1 MSRRSLGVV
10 VTVVG
15 LLVLAIVVFADP
27 LGIGGADDTFGWKQI
42 VGVVVGAVIAVAGI
56 VLAASGEKPAPSGE
70 TQGRGGPA
78 SSNG

>member
-15 LLVLAIVVFADP
+15 LLVLVIAAFADP

-56 VLAASGEKPAPSGE
+56 VLAVSGGKPSPSAE
-70 TQGRGGPA
+70 TQGPGGPA
-78 SSNG
+78 SSHG

>member
-15 LLVLAIVVFADP
+15 LLVLVIAVFADP

-42 VGVVVGAVIAVAGI
+42 VGVVVGAVVAGAGI
-56 VLAASGEKPAPSGE
+56 VLAFSGEKPEPTSE
-70 TQGRGGPA
+70 TEGRGGPA

>member
-15 LLVLAIVVFADP
+15 LLVLVFAAFADP
-27 LGIGGADDTFGWKQI
+27 LGVGGADDTFGWKQI

-56 VLAASGEKPAPSGE
+56 VLAVGGGKPA
-70 TQGRGGPA
+70 GR
-78 SSNG
+78 

>member
-15 LLVLAIVVFADP
+15 LLVLAIAVFADP

-42 VGVVVGAVIAVAGI
+42 VGVVVGAVIAVGGI
-56 VLAASGEKPAPSGE
+56 VLAVSGE